1 VAQATPMK
9 PRWQHGRMYTLRRM
23 RLGLGKPGP
32 DFLFAAKCF
41 FDDFRLH
48 LDEIGFSILN
58 RVKNFVC
65 GNPHPRLRRRNAG
78 LARAGIAEV

>member
-1 VAQATPMK
+1 
-9 PRWQHGRMYTLRRM
+9 MYTVRRM

-65 GNPHPRLRRRNAG
+65 GIPTRGCGGVTPDWRV
-78 LARAGIAEV
+78 LA